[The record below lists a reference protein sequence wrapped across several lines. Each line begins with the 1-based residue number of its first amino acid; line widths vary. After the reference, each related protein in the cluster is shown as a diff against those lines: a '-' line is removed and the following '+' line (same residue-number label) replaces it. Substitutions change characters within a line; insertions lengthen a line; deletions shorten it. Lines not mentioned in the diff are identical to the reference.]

1 MTAGLPILLADEHA
15 LFRAVVRAALE
26 DDLGV
31 TVAECST
38 GDGVLREVDRLGPE
52 VVLLSDQLTVASGE
66 RVCAVLTARSGS
78 PRVLVLGTEADPAGL
93 VRALDSGADGF
104 ASRGGRLEDLL
115 AATRAVLAGQAW
127 VPPDKLGE
135 VLRHYV
141 ARRRVSDEAAGRIQS
156 LSPRERE
163 VLVLLAGG
171 RNHREIAAQLVIA
184 PQTARTHIQNVLA
197 KLGVHSRLEASAL
210 AFESGLLD
218 GDDLE
223 SRAVL

>member
-1 MTAGLPILLADEHA
+1 MTVGAAVLLADEHA

-31 TVAECST
+31 AVAECGT
-38 GDGVLREVDRLGPE
+38 GDDVLRDVDRIRPE
-52 VVLLSDQLTVASGE
+52 VVVLSDQLTVSSGE
-66 RVCAVLTARSGS
+66 RVCGVLKGRSAA
-78 PRVLVLGTEADPAGL
+78 PRVLVLGTESDPSGL

-115 AATRAVLAGQAW
+115 AAARAVLAGHAW

-141 ARRRVSDEAAGRIQS
+141 ARRRVSDEASTRIQS

-171 RNHREIAAQLVIA
+171 RDHREIATHLVIA
-184 PQTARTHIQNVLA
+184 PQTARTHIQNVLG
-197 KLGVHSRLEASAL
+197 KLEVHSRLEASAL

-218 GDDLE
+218 GDDIE
-223 SRAVL
+223 TRRVL